1 MEEYVDILNDV
12 GEVTGEIITKKEA
25 HKTGKWHRAIHI
37 WIISEDKKRLLL
49 QKRCAEKKLFPNMW
63 DISVGGSAVSGDDS
77 RQAAQREA
85 VEELGL
91 QLKITHRPNF
101 NINFDGGF
109 DDFYLID
116 WDGDI
121 STLKL
126 QYSEVESVKWAT
138 REDILSMIKDGTF
151 VPYYP
156 SLINMIFDMKNS
168 PVKYG
173 AHFRE

>member
-1 MEEYVDILNDV
+1 MEQFDIYDINRQKTDRKGIRGEYTAPEDMRLVVHICIFNTK
-12 GEVTGEIITKKEA
+12 GEMLIQHRQPFKK
-25 HKTGKWHRAIHI
+25 GW
-37 WIISEDKKRLLL
+37 SGL
-49 QKRCAEKKLFPNMW
+49 W
-63 DISVGGSAVSGDDS
+63 DISVGGSAISGDDS
-77 RQAAQREA
+77 LMAAHREIM
-85 VEELGL
+85 EELGL
-91 QLKITHRPNF
+91 DLTINHRPNF

-109 DDFYLID
+109 DDFYLVN

-121 STLKL
+121 SALNL
-126 QYSEVESVKWAT
+126 QYEEVESVKWAT
-138 REDILSMIKDGTF
+138 RQEILSMIADGTF

>member
-1 MEEYVDILNDV
+1 MEYFDIYDINRQKTDRKGV
-12 GEVTGEIITKKEA
+12 RGEKTPEGDMRLVVHICIVNKKGEMLIQHRQPFKK
-25 HKTGKWHRAIHI
+25 GW
-37 WIISEDKKRLLL
+37 SGL
-49 QKRCAEKKLFPNMW
+49 W
-63 DISVGGSAVSGDDS
+63 DISVGGSAIAGDDS
-77 RQAAQREA
+77 RRAAERE
-85 VEELGL
+85 VKEELSLDL
-91 QLKITHRPNF
+91 QITHRPNF

-109 DDFYLID
+109 DDFYLVD

-121 STLKL
+121 SALQL

-138 REDILSMIKDGTF
+138 RQEILSMILDGSF

-168 PVKYG
+168 MVKYG

>member
-1 MEEYVDILNDV
+1 MEQFDIYDIKGIRGEYTAPEDMRLVVHICIFNTK
-12 GEVTGEIITKKEA
+12 GEMLIQHRQPFKK
-25 HKTGKWHRAIHI
+25 GW
-37 WIISEDKKRLLL
+37 SGL
-49 QKRCAEKKLFPNMW
+49 W
-63 DISVGGSAVSGDDS
+63 DISVGGSAISGDDS
-77 RQAAQREA
+77 LMAAHREIK
-85 VEELGL
+85 EELGL
-91 QLKITHRPNF
+91 DLTINHRPNF

-109 DDFYLID
+109 DDFYLVN

-121 STLKL
+121 SALNL
-126 QYSEVESVKWAT
+126 QYKEVESVKWAT
-138 REDILSMIKDGTF
+138 RQEILSMIADGTF

>member
-1 MEEYVDILNDV
+1 MEIFDIYDINRQKTD
-12 GEVTGEIITKKEA
+12 
-25 HKTGKWHRAIHI
+25 KTGIRGQATAPGEMRLVVHLCIFNAKGEMLIQHRQPFKSG
-37 WIISEDKKRLLL
+37 WSGL
-49 QKRCAEKKLFPNMW
+49 W

-77 RQAAQREA
+77 RRAAEREA
-85 VEELGL
+85 AEELGL
-91 QLKITHRPNF
+91 ELEITHRPNF

-126 QYSEVESVKWAT
+126 QYSEVESVKWAS
-138 REDILSMIKDGTF
+138 REKILSMIKDGTF

-173 AHFRE
+173 AHFRK